1 MISTGKVTR
10 EGMLL
15 FDIDANC
22 RDVYSVGSK
31 VRYMMCL
38 LGFFR
43 FEWVYRFH
51 DCVIIYLKK
60 DIKKND
66 INDNR

>member
-1 MISTGKVTR
+1 
-10 EGMLL
+10 MLL

-43 FEWVYRFH
+43 FEWVYLFMI
-51 DCVIIYLKK
+51 V
-60 DIKKND
+60 
-66 INDNR
+66 